1 MERITAHAEQHYAD
15 LIGARPI
22 RCHVSE
28 INEYRWTDFL
38 RVPIPDDI
46 SWWPN
51 VIVEARWKRQ
61 YRNHKLPGQVFW
73 DGELPP
79 FSLWV
84 PRLVYRNRDRPVR
97 R

>member
-1 MERITAHAEQHYAD
+1 
-15 LIGARPI
+15 
-22 RCHVSE
+22 
-28 INEYRWTDFL
+28 
-38 RVPIPDDI
+38 VPIPDDI